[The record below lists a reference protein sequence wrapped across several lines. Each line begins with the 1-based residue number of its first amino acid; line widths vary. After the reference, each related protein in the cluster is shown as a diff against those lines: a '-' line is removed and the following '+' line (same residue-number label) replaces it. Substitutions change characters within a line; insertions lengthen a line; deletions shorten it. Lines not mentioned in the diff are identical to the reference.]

1 MTSYKTLTL
10 IALLGVFSIP
20 DALADKQG
28 LTLCNKSK
36 ENISVAAGFYVEGS
50 WQTVGW
56 RWIKKGYCWSWNSP
70 KLYSELFRNPIYI
83 RAEGNSGSVWGGE
96 YSLCIKDPQDFHI
109 QGYKNCS
116 ARGYEK
122 AKFDKVSINPGTKHY
137 TYSFTGGKP
146 SKIDSLDIGEN
157 VYVQGWLSDELV
169 TIVRIDKSSNKVKV
183 LRSKDGTAK
192 WVSVDEVITREES
205 QLNDTGRIAI
215 GAAIIY
221 CLFNP
226 QQCQN

>member
-56 RWIKKGYCWSWNSP
+56 RWIKKGYCWNSP
-70 KLYSELFRNPIYI
+70 KLYSELFRNPIYL
-83 RAEGNSGSVWGGE
+83 RAEGENGSVWDGK

-109 QGYKNCS
+109 QGYENCS
-116 ARGYEK
+116 ARG
-122 AKFDKVSINPGTKHY
+122 
-137 TYSFTGGKP
+137 
-146 SKIDSLDIGEN
+146 
-157 VYVQGWLSDELV
+157 VQTS
-169 TIVRIDKSSNKVKV
+169 
-183 LRSKDGTAK
+183 
-192 WVSVDEVITREES
+192 
-205 QLNDTGRIAI
+205 
-215 GAAIIY
+215 
-221 CLFNP
+221 
-226 QQCQN
+226 